1 MKNKIKEIKAKLEEF
16 PLVKSIDKFR
26 IEELCE
32 KTDIFSFKSGDIILR
47 KGEPCHKGLYLLT
60 KGKIEVVNPD
70 TGLSYFVEK
79 SDIVGI
85 TAFIGRR
92 TYAVTATCVED
103 SEVIFLPDI

>member
-1 MKNKIKEIKAKLEEF
+1 MESKHNRIKQVLKEF
-16 PLVKSIDKFR
+16 PFIRDIDDFR

-32 KTDIFSFKSGDIILR
+32 RTDILSFKAGDIILR
-47 KGEPCHKGLYLLT
+47 KGEPCHKGLYLII

-79 SDIVGI
+79 NDIVGI